1 MAGALCW
8 SGLLA
13 LVALVL
19 LAALTGL
26 LILLTRLLLLAT
38 LLAALAG
45 LLVLLAA
52 LVRVLIA
59 HVRFLIMV
67 PLTGNIR
74 RAKLFRATRSRSVF
88 IAMAFDV
95 ARSCAQRRRIAP

>member
-1 MAGALCW
+1 LAGALCW

-26 LILLTRLLLLAT
+26 LILLARLLLLAT

-45 LLVLLAA
+45 LVVLLGA
-52 LVRVLIA
+52 LVQVFFA
-59 HVRFLIMV
+59 HMRFLVMV
-67 PLTGNIR
+67 PEGNIR
-74 RAKLFRATRSRSVF
+74 RAKLFRATRYRSVF
-88 IAMAFDV
+88 IDMAFD
-95 ARSCAQRRRIAP
+95 

>member
-19 LAALTGL
+19 LATLTGL
-26 LILLTRLLLLAT
+26 LILLTRLTKLLILLARLLLLAT

-45 LLVLLAA
+45 LLVLLGA
-52 LVRVLIA
+52 LVQVFFA
-59 HVRFLIMV
+59 HMRFLVMV
-67 PLTGNIR
+67 PEGNIR
-74 RAKLFRATRSRSVF
+74 RAKLFRATRYRSVF
-88 IAMAFDV
+88 IDMAFD
-95 ARSCAQRRRIAP
+95 